1 MEGPQSQNFKAYYV
15 ELSNVVE
22 QKFPIILKSPT
33 TAKYDGVF
41 CLLSPNDIILSIT
54 RIHVYTCTVLR
65 IECKCWEGSM
75 YFFIPIS
82 LQLR

>member
-41 CLLSPNDIILSIT
+41 CLLSPNDIILSIA
-54 RIHVYTCTVLR
+54 IL
-65 IECKCWEGSM
+65 KC
-75 YFFIPIS
+75 F
-82 LQLR
+82 